1 MAGRNSHWLLLPN
14 SFLTEDIKLLTCSCK
29 LFSLYTALLLHCRT
43 VCIITLLC
51 LGGASCQCR
60 VLTG

>member
-29 LFSLYTALLLHCRT
+29 LFSLCTALLLHCRT

-51 LGGASCQCR
+51 LGGAS
-60 VLTG
+60 V